1 MGKTNDWLDFDQ
13 LAEEKVRD
21 ALKPPSMYKVILV
34 NDDYTPMESVID
46 VLQKFFSYDVERAT
60 QLMLAVHYQGKA
72 ICGVFT
78 AEVAETKVA
87 MVNKY
92 ARENEHPLLCTLEK
106 AWEVPMLNQEL
117 ELSLNMAFARAR
129 EHRHEFMTVEHLL
142 LALLS
147 NPSAREALE
156 ACSVDLVALRQ
167 ELEAFIEQTT
177 PVLPASEEERDTQ
190 PTLSFQRVLQRAVFH
205 VQSSGRNEVTGAN
218 VLVAIFSE
226 QESQAA
232 YLLRKHEVSR
242 LDVVNFISHGTRK
255 DEPTQSSDPGS
266 QPNSEEQAGGEE
278 RMENFTTNLNQL
290 ARVGG
295 IDPLIGRE
303 KELER
308 AIQVLCR
315 RRKNNPLLVGESG
328 VGKTAIAEGLAWRI
342 VQGDVPEVM
351 ADCTIYSLDIGSLL
365 AGTKYRGDFEK
376 RFKALLK
383 QLEQDTNSILFIDE
397 IHTIIGAGAASG
409 GQVDA
414 ANLIKPLLSS
424 GKIRVIGST
433 TYQEFSNIF
442 EKDRALAR
450 RFQKIDITEPSIEET
465 VQIINGL
472 KPKYEAHHDVRYT
485 AKAVRAAVE
494 LAVKYINDRHLPDK
508 AIDVI
513 DEAGARARLMPV
525 SKRKK
530 TVNVADIESVVARI
544 ARIPEKSVSQSDR
557 DTLKNLGDRLKML
570 VFGQDKA
577 IEALT
582 EAIKMARAGLG
593 HEHKPV
599 GSFLF
604 AGPTGVGKTEVTVQL
619 SKALGIELLRFDMS
633 EYMERH
639 TVSRLIGAP
648 PGYVGFDQGGLLTD
662 AVIKHPHAVLLLD
675 EIEKAHPDVFNILLQ
690 VMDNGTLT
698 DNNGRKADFRNVVLV
713 MTTNA
718 GVRETERKSIG
729 LIHQDNSTDAMEEI
743 KKIFTPEFRNRLD
756 NIIWFD
762 HLSTDVIHQVVD
774 KFIVELQV
782 QLDQKGVS
790 LEVSQ
795 EARNWLA
802 EKGYDRAM
810 GARPMA
816 RVIQDNLKKPLANE
830 LLFGSLVDGG
840 QVTVALDKEKNELTY
855 GFQSAQKH
863 KAEAAH

>member
-1 MGKTNDWLDFDQ
+1 
-13 LAEEKVRD
+13 
-21 ALKPPSMYKVILV
+21 
-34 NDDYTPMESVID
+34 
-46 VLQKFFSYDVERAT
+46 
-60 QLMLAVHYQGKA
+60 ML
-72 ICGVFT
+72 F
-78 AEVAETKVA
+78 
-87 MVNKY
+87 
-92 ARENEHPLLCTLEK
+92 RS
-106 AWEVPMLNQEL
+106 MLNQEL

-205 VQSSGRNEVTGAN
+205 VQSSGRSEVTGAN

-255 DEPTQSSDPGS
+255 DEPSQSSDPGS
-266 QPNSEEQAGGEE
+266 QPNTDEQAGGEE

-295 IDPLIGRE
+295 IDPLIGRD

-383 QLEQDTNSILFIDE
+383 QLEQDSNSILFIDE

-414 ANLIKPLLSS
+414 ANLIKPLLSG

-450 RFQKIDITEPSIEET
+450 RFQKIDITEPSVEET

-582 EAIKMARAGLG
+582 EAIKMSRAGLG

-675 EIEKAHPDVFNILLQ
+675 EIEKAHPDVFNLLLQ

-729 LIHQDNSTDAMEEI
+729 LIHQDNSTDAMSEI
-743 KKIFTPEFRNRLD
+743 KKVFTPEFRNRLD
-756 NIIWFD
+756 NIIWFE
-762 HLSTDVIHQVVD
+762 HLSTEVIHQVVD

-863 KAEAAH
+863 KPEAAH

>member
-1 MGKTNDWLDFDQ
+1 
-13 LAEEKVRD
+13 
-21 ALKPPSMYKVILV
+21 
-34 NDDYTPMESVID
+34 
-46 VLQKFFSYDVERAT
+46 
-60 QLMLAVHYQGKA
+60 
-72 ICGVFT
+72 
-78 AEVAETKVA
+78 
-87 MVNKY
+87 
-92 ARENEHPLLCTLEK
+92 
-106 AWEVPMLNQEL
+106 MLNQEL

-156 ACSVDLVALRQ
+156 ACSVDIVALRQ

-205 VQSSGRNEVTGAN
+205 VQSSGRSEVAGAN

-255 DEPTQSSDPGS
+255 DEPG
-266 QPNSEEQAGGEE
+266 QPQNNAENPVNEEQAGGED

-295 IDPLIGRE
+295 IDPLIGRD

-308 AIQVLCR
+308 TVQVLCR

-351 ADCTIYSLDIGSLL
+351 KECTIYSLDIGSLL

-383 QLEQDTNSILFIDE
+383 QLEQDSNSILFIDE

-424 GKIRVIGST
+424 GKIRVMGST

-450 RFQKIDITEPSIEET
+450 RFQKIDITEPSVEET
-465 VQIINGL
+465 VQILNGL

-513 DEAGARARLMPV
+513 DEAGARARLVPV

-530 TVNVADIESVVARI
+530 TVNVSDIETVVARI
-544 ARIPEKSVSQSDR
+544 ARIPEQSVSQTDR

-570 VFGQDKA
+570 VFGQDNA

-582 EAIKMARAGLG
+582 EAIKMSRAGLG
-593 HEHKPV
+593 QDRKPV

-619 SKALGIELLRFDMS
+619 AKALGIELLRFDMS

-662 AVIKHPHAVLLLD
+662 AVIKHPHAVVLLD
-675 EIEKAHPDVFNILLQ
+675 EIEKAHPDVFNLLLQ
-690 VMDNGTLT
+690 VMDNGMLT

-756 NIIWFD
+756 NIIWFR
-762 HLSTDVIHQVVD
+762 HLSQEVIHQVVD
-774 KFIVELQV
+774 KFIVELQA
-782 QLDQKGVS
+782 QLDAKGVS
-790 LEVSQ
+790 LEVSDD
-795 EARNWLA
+795 ARDWLA
-802 EKGYDRAM
+802 DKGYDKAM

-816 RVIQDNLKKPLANE
+816 RAVQENLKKPLANE

-840 QVTVALDKEKNELTY
+840 SVSVALDKDKNQLTY
-855 GFQSAQKH
+855 HFLSAEKRKTEGTVH
-863 KAEAAH
+863 

>member
-1 MGKTNDWLDFDQ
+1 
-13 LAEEKVRD
+13 
-21 ALKPPSMYKVILV
+21 
-34 NDDYTPMESVID
+34 
-46 VLQKFFSYDVERAT
+46 
-60 QLMLAVHYQGKA
+60 
-72 ICGVFT
+72 
-78 AEVAETKVA
+78 
-87 MVNKY
+87 
-92 ARENEHPLLCTLEK
+92 
-106 AWEVPMLNQEL
+106 MLNQEL

-177 PVLPASEEERDTQ
+177 PVLPVSEDERDTQ

-205 VQSSGRNEVTGAN
+205 VQSSGRSEVTGAN

-255 DEPTQSSDPGS
+255 DEPNQASDPGS
-266 QPNSEEQAGGEE
+266 QANHEEQAGGEE

-303 KELER
+303 RELER

-383 QLEQDTNSILFIDE
+383 QLEQDSNSILFIDE

-424 GKIRVIGST
+424 GKIRVMGST

-450 RFQKIDITEPSIEET
+450 RFQKIDITEPSVEET

-530 TVNVADIESVVARI
+530 TINVADIETVVARI

-557 DTLKNLGDRLKML
+557 DTLKSLGERLKML

-582 EAIKMARAGLG
+582 EAIKMSRAGLG
-593 HEHKPV
+593 QDHKPV

-675 EIEKAHPDVFNILLQ
+675 EIEKAHPDVFNLLLQ

-762 HLSTDVIHQVVD
+762 HLSTEVIHQVVD

-795 EARNWLA
+795 EARDWLA

-830 LLFGSLVDGG
+830 LLFGTLVDGG
-840 QVTVALDKEKNELTY
+840 QVTVELDAEKNELLY
-855 GFQSAQKH
+855 DFQGAQKH
-863 KAEAAH
+863 KPEAAH

>member
-1 MGKTNDWLDFDQ
+1 
-13 LAEEKVRD
+13 
-21 ALKPPSMYKVILV
+21 
-34 NDDYTPMESVID
+34 
-46 VLQKFFSYDVERAT
+46 
-60 QLMLAVHYQGKA
+60 
-72 ICGVFT
+72 
-78 AEVAETKVA
+78 
-87 MVNKY
+87 
-92 ARENEHPLLCTLEK
+92 
-106 AWEVPMLNQEL
+106 MLNQEL

-156 ACSVDLVALRQ
+156 ACTVDIVALRQ

-177 PVLPASEEERDTQ
+177 PVLPVSEEERDTQ

-205 VQSSGRNEVTGAN
+205 VQSSGRSEVSGAN

-255 DEPTQSSDPGS
+255 NEPGQAPGAEN
-266 QPNSEEQAGGEE
+266 PINEEQAGGEE

-295 IDPLIGRE
+295 IDPLIGRD

-308 AIQVLCR
+308 TIQVLCR

-342 VQGDVPEVM
+342 VQGDVPEVIK
-351 ADCTIYSLDIGSLL
+351 DCTIYSLDIGSLL

-383 QLEQDTNSILFIDE
+383 QLEQDTSSILFIDE

-424 GKIRVIGST
+424 GRIRVMGST

-450 RFQKIDITEPSIEET
+450 RFQKIDVTEPSVEET
-465 VQIINGL
+465 VQILNGL

-513 DEAGARARLMPV
+513 DEAGARSRLMPA

-544 ARIPEKSVSQSDR
+544 ARIPEQSVSATDR
-557 DTLKNLGDRLKML
+557 DTLKNLGERLKML
-570 VFGQDKA
+570 VFGQDDA
-577 IEALT
+577 IEVLT
-582 EAIKMARAGLG
+582 EAIKMSRAGLG
-593 HEHKPV
+593 QDRKPV

-619 SKALGIELLRFDMS
+619 AKALGIELLRFDMS

-662 AVIKHPHAVLLLD
+662 AVIKHPHAVVLLD
-675 EIEKAHPDVFNILLQ
+675 EIEKAHPDVFNLLLQ
-690 VMDNGTLT
+690 VMDNGMLT
-698 DNNGRKADFRNVVLV
+698 DNNGRKADFRNVVFV

-729 LIHQDNSTDAMEEI
+729 LIQQDNSTDAMEEI

-756 NIIWFD
+756 NIMWFN
-762 HLSTDVIHQVVD
+762 HLSPEVIHQVVD
-774 KFIVELQV
+774 KFIVELQA
-782 QLDQKGVS
+782 QLDAKGVS
-790 LEVSQ
+790 LEVSD
-795 EARNWLA
+795 EARDWLA
-802 EKGYDRAM
+802 EKGYDKAM

-816 RVIQDNLKKPLANE
+816 RAVQENLKKPLANE

-840 QVTVALDKEKNELTY
+840 SVSVALDKEKNQLTY
-855 GFQSAQKH
+855 HFMSATKNKTEGTVH
-863 KAEAAH
+863 

>member
-1 MGKTNDWLDFDQ
+1 
-13 LAEEKVRD
+13 
-21 ALKPPSMYKVILV
+21 
-34 NDDYTPMESVID
+34 
-46 VLQKFFSYDVERAT
+46 
-60 QLMLAVHYQGKA
+60 
-72 ICGVFT
+72 
-78 AEVAETKVA
+78 
-87 MVNKY
+87 
-92 ARENEHPLLCTLEK
+92 
-106 AWEVPMLNQEL
+106 MLNQEL

-205 VQSSGRNEVTGAN
+205 VQSSGRSEVTGAN

-255 DEPTQSSDPGS
+255 DEPSQSSDLGN
-266 QPNSEEQAGGEE
+266 QPTSDDQAGGEE

-351 ADCTIYSLDIGSLL
+351 ADCILYSLDIGSLL

-450 RFQKIDITEPSIEET
+450 RFQKIDITEPSVEET

-472 KPKYEAHHDVRYT
+472 RPKYEAHHDVRYT

-582 EAIKMARAGLG
+582 EAIKMSRAGLG

-675 EIEKAHPDVFNILLQ
+675 EIEKAHPDVFNLLLQ

-729 LIHQDNSTDAMEEI
+729 LIHQDNSTDAMSEI
-743 KKIFTPEFRNRLD
+743 KKVFTPEFRNRLD

-762 HLSTDVIHQVVD
+762 HLSGEVIHQVVD
-774 KFIVELQV
+774 KFIVELQA

-795 EARNWLA
+795 EARDWLA

-840 QVTVALDKEKNELTY
+840 QVTVALDKEKSALTY

-863 KAEAAH
+863 KPEAAH

>member
-1 MGKTNDWLDFDQ
+1 
-13 LAEEKVRD
+13 
-21 ALKPPSMYKVILV
+21 
-34 NDDYTPMESVID
+34 
-46 VLQKFFSYDVERAT
+46 
-60 QLMLAVHYQGKA
+60 
-72 ICGVFT
+72 
-78 AEVAETKVA
+78 
-87 MVNKY
+87 
-92 ARENEHPLLCTLEK
+92 
-106 AWEVPMLNQEL
+106 MLNQEL

-156 ACSVDLVALRQ
+156 ACTVDIVALRQ

-177 PVLPASEEERDTQ
+177 PVLPVSEEERDTQ

-205 VQSSGRNEVTGAN
+205 VQSSGRSEVAGAN

-255 DEPTQSSDPGS
+255 DEPGQAPGTDN
-266 QPNSEEQAGGEE
+266 PVNEEQAGGEE

-295 IDPLIGRE
+295 IDPLIGRD

-308 AIQVLCR
+308 TIQVLCR

-351 ADCTIYSLDIGSLL
+351 KDATIYSLDIGSLL

-383 QLEQDTNSILFIDE
+383 QLEQDNSSILFIDE

-424 GKIRVIGST
+424 GKIRVMGST

-450 RFQKIDITEPSIEET
+450 RFQKIDITEPSVDET
-465 VQIINGL
+465 VQILNGL

-485 AKAVRAAVE
+485 AKAIRAAVE

-544 ARIPEKSVSQSDR
+544 ARIPEKSVSATDR
-557 DTLKNLGDRLKML
+557 DTLKTLGDRLKML
-570 VFGQDKA
+570 VFGQDNA

-582 EAIKMARAGLG
+582 EAIKMSRAGLG
-593 HEHKPV
+593 QDRKPV

-619 SKALGIELLRFDMS
+619 AKALGIELLRFDMS

-662 AVIKHPHAVLLLD
+662 AVIKHPHAVVLLD
-675 EIEKAHPDVFNILLQ
+675 EIEKAHPDVFNLLLQ
-690 VMDNGTLT
+690 VMDNGMLT

-729 LIHQDNSTDAMEEI
+729 LIQQDNSTDAMEEI

-756 NIIWFD
+756 NIIWFK
-762 HLSTDVIHQVVD
+762 HLDAVVIHQVVD
-774 KFIVELQV
+774 KFIVELQA
-782 QLDQKGVS
+782 QLDAKGVS
-790 LEVSQ
+790 LEVTD
-795 EARNWLA
+795 EARHWLA
-802 EKGYDRAM
+802 EKGYDKAM

-816 RVIQDNLKKPLANE
+816 RTVQENLKKPLANE

-840 QVTVALDKEKNELTY
+840 SVSVALDKEKNHLTY
-855 GFQSAQKH
+855 EFVSAEKRKTEGTVH
-863 KAEAAH
+863 